1 MDSRKKKL
9 ILLLKQVR
17 IEKGLS
23 YQDIVDRCESI
34 EQTVS
39 LATVKR
45 VFGPNS
51 ENQEFRYASLRPIVF
66 VLLGVEYDQDEE
78 DSSSEADALRA
89 VIEVKGLHIEK
100 LESDVADL
108 RHRLNVHERTCKV
121 LAVALAIVTILLGL
135 ALLSEILILT

>member
-66 VLLGVEYDQDEE
+66 VLLGVEYDQEEE

>member
-45 VFGPNS
+45 VFAPNS

-66 VLLGVEYDQDEE
+66 VLLGVEYDQEEE